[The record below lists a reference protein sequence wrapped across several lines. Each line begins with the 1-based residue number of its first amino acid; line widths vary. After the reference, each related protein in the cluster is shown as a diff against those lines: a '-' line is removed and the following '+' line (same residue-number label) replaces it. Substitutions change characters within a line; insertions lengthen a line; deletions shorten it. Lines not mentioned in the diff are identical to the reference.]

1 MVEFTAASVDVSE
14 EDDLLTVLFRGR
26 RKYLQFVR
34 DLDPASVLPIY
45 YIEVN
50 DQGGGGY
57 GWAAR
62 VELHRDRIVVQ
73 AKPGQMPASDRV
85 DVAFKTDERHFN
97 KVAAALGRIFAGAPG
112 VLTVPEGAERGAAPD
127 GGGK

>member
-14 EDDLLTVLFRGR
+14 EDDLLTVQFSGR

-34 DLDPASVLPIY
+34 DLEPDSVNPTY

-57 GWAAR
+57 GWADR
-62 VELHRDRIVVQ
+62 VELHPDRISVVQ
-73 AKPGQMPASDRV
+73 AKPERMPELGWPYGYAW
-85 DVAFKTDERHFN
+85 
-97 KVAAALGRIFAGAPG
+97 ALGLMVMVGAILTLIFKRIDW
-112 VLTVPEGAERGAAPD
+112 L
-127 GGGK
+127 